1 MATETKLVSQ
11 YKDLGNKNI
20 AKYQVKK
27 NLVEGPFDRKRK
39 GAESLSEENHF
50 LEKKNTSVF
59 LFLFFCNCL
68 KRKCNVGGDRVE
80 DQKIDRKCVEGQF
93 QKQKKYERKRQSER
107 RVPVFADDKTSKRRE
122 REREREREK
131 RANYPRIVENGTEF
145 FSVVVVCLFLFVFFS
160 K

>member
-93 QKQKKYERKRQSER
+93 QKQKKIWKEKTIRAQS
-107 RVPVFADDKTSKRRE
+107 A
-122 REREREREK
+122 
-131 RANYPRIVENGTEF
+131 G
-145 FSVVVVCLFLFVFFS
+145 VCGR
-160 K
+160 